1 MRAIGTNLP
10 HTMALTDEQV
20 DIVKATM
27 PILEVHGRHI
37 TDVFY
42 ENLLREVPEL
52 NSVFN
57 QANQASG
64 RQSNALA
71 SALHAYAANITD
83 LDALK
88 PALDLVNQ
96 KHASLYVQP
105 AQYDVVGKYLLAAM
119 QQVLGAAATPEIL
132 DAWKAAYAQLADL
145 MISREA
151 KLYADADGWTDWREM
166 TIARKVKESDQVTS
180 LYLEPCDGKPLPP
193 FLPGQYISVRT
204 DVPELEYLQ
213 MRQYSLSEAPRPHH
227 YRISVKREQ
236 GPDPRRPDA
245 PAHPGYV
252 SNVLHDQKE
261 AGDTVQVSRPAGRF
275 FLDVRDETD
284 QAPVVLLSAGVGLT
298 PMMSILDTLDAKG
311 DQRKVSWVHA
321 TRNSKGHAFAGRVR
335 EIAARKGHVRKEVFH
350 SSPGAGE
357 RKGEDYEFEGRMD
370 LDRLSGR
377 DDLMLHDGRARYYI
391 CGPEGFMADLE
402 RGLRDRGVPK
412 ERINMEVFGVG
423 AGSTA

>member
-1 MRAIGTNLP
+1 
-10 HTMALTDEQV
+10 MALTDEQV
-20 DIVKATM
+20 DIVSATV
-27 PILEVHGRHI
+27 PILEAHGRHI

-42 ENLLREVPEL
+42 ENLFREVPEL

-64 RQSNALA
+64 RQSQALA
-71 SALHAYAANITD
+71 SVVHAYAANITD

-96 KHASLYVQP
+96 KHASLHVQP
-105 AQYDVVGKYLLAAM
+105 EQYDIVGKYLLAAM

-145 MISREA
+145 LVGREA
-151 KLYADADGWTDWREM
+151 KLYAAADGWTDWREM
-166 TIARKVKESDQVTS
+166 KIARKVQESDQVTS

-193 FLPGQYISVRT
+193 FRPGQYISVRT
-204 DVPELEYLQ
+204 DVPELEYRQ
-213 MRQYSLSEAPRPHH
+213 ARQYSLSEAPRPDH
-227 YRISVKREQ
+227 YRISVKREL
-236 GPDPRRPDA
+236 GLDPRRPGA

-261 AGDTVQVSRPAGRF
+261 AGDTVQVSRPAGEF

-298 PMMSILDTLDAKG
+298 PMMSILDTLDAEG

-335 EIAARKGHVRKEVFH
+335 EIAARNGQVRKAVFH
-350 SSPGAGE
+350 SSPGGGE

-391 CGPEGFMADLE
+391 CGPAGFMVDVE